1 MDPPPLVAE
10 GGGQLKGVSLNS
22 LLLAEGDDNIVNDDG
37 NSNAN
42 GLHDG
47 TGEYSVVQRQGRA
60 AEIFLQE
67 TAQQKQGED
76 EEEGEAAPQQQD
88 DGAQV
93 SKDQAFKILAKMV
106 MQQTNLD
113 FTRAFLLT
121 YKNFK
126 GQNDLCGIW
135 KKLYPFIH
143 IPFVS
148 RFPPFHR
155 CNPFFSICVIIP

>member
-10 GGGQLKGVSLNS
+10 GGGQLEGNS
-22 LLLAEGDDNIVNDDG
+22 LLHLTRQRNQLVEGDDYNINDDG
-37 NSNAN
+37 SSSAN
-42 GLHDG
+42 GLHCG

-60 AEIFLQE
+60 EIFLQE
-67 TAQQKQGED
+67 TTQQKQDEEGEG
-76 EEEGEAAPQQQD
+76 EEGEAAPQQQD
-88 DGAQV
+88 DGVQV

-126 GQNDLCGIW
+126 GQNDLCGLW
-135 KKLYPFIH
+135 KKLYPFTH
-143 IPFVS
+143 IS
-148 RFPPFHR
+148 TRFLL
-155 CNPFFSICVIIP
+155 